1 MGIKNGG
8 ILKLEQILEGLREVI
23 IFLASPVA
31 QIVKNLHAMQE
42 MQV

>member
-8 ILKLEQILEGLREVI
+8 ILKLEQILEGPREVI

-31 QIVKNLHAMQE
+31 QIIKNLHAMQE